1 LQEGFITK
9 CSLRCVNIDP
19 SNPLNGNIWLLVNY
33 VKRLRGMNRIGEFK
47 EIGEL
52 LKRKILSCEAV
63 SGIVFMG
70 GLTRGF
76 ADRYSDVDVMV
87 FLGKKDE
94 SLGERIR
101 KIGLGE
107 NSRSGVDVDLEVHY
121 LGDFVA
127 RNWSEIMRWDFSH
140 ASVVYDRGGE
150 VQRLLR
156 TKLSVPNSF
165 WLRRIVVYGE
175 YVRWY
180 CCSPKEDGETLVDA
194 WVERGDLTSAH
205 YCLNYALTLLI
216 RIIFALNREF
226 LPPPKWEMFY
236 SDALKW
242 LPADYEKLVHE
253 AMTIR
258 NLSKTDLDRRHR
270 ATRELWLKIL
280 PKIREET
287 GLTPKLIS
295 KQYVKHA
302 LKQG

>member
-1 LQEGFITK
+1 MCEG
-9 CSLRCVNIDP
+9 
-19 SNPLNGNIWLLVNY
+19 
-33 VKRLRGMNRIGEFK
+33 
-47 EIGEL
+47 
-52 LKRKILSCEAV
+52 V

-76 ADRYSDVDVMV
+76 ADEYSDVDIMV

-94 SLGERIR
+94 GLRERIR
-101 KIGLGE
+101 KIGLDE
-107 NSRSGVDVDLEVHY
+107 KRRSGVDVDLEVHC
-121 LGDFVA
+121 LEDFGA
-127 RNWSEIMRWDFSH
+127 RNWSEITRWDFSR
-140 ASVVYDRGGE
+140 ASVVYDHEGE
-150 VQRLLR
+150 VQKLLR
-156 TKLSVPNSF
+156 TKLSVSDSF

-175 YVRWY
+175 YVGWY
-180 CCSPKEDGETLVDA
+180 CCSPKEDAETLVEA
-194 WVERGDLTSAH
+194 WVDRGDPISAH

-236 SDALKW
+236 SYGLKW
-242 LPADYEKLVHE
+242 LPADYEKLVRE

-258 NLSKTDLDRRHR
+258 SLSKADLDRRHR
-270 ATRELWLKIL
+270 ATRELWFEIL

-287 GLTPKLIS
+287 GLTPELIS